1 MPTQTVSVR
10 LDQSTLD
17 RLAMIAEATGRP
29 REVLMA
35 QAIEQY
41 AETQAWQVAAIEG
54 AADALA
60 RGDAGL
66 MDHPP
71 LAAWLGSWGRPQELG
86 PPA

>member
-1 MPTQTVSVR
+1 MPTETVSVR
-10 LDQSTLD
+10 LDQPTLD
-17 RLAMIAEATGRP
+17 RLGMIAAATGRP
-29 REVLMA
+29 RAALMA

-41 AETQAWQVAAIEG
+41 AEIQAWQVTAIKG
-54 AADALA
+54 AADAVG

-71 LAAWLGSWGRPQELG
+71 LAAWLGSWGSPQELE